1 MREIKKWCPVL
12 RPVKLLGDKHE
23 RAKCIAEEMVV
34 GKFDVCVTSYEGT
47 LKEKSALMKAR
58 RARSPA
64 GAASVGRARQP
75 QRSRLF
81 AAPRARPIPNL
92 PPPRVRTRT
101 PSPPVL

>member
-47 LKEKSALMKAR
+47 LKEKSALMKACC
-58 RARSPA
+58 ARSPA
-64 GAASVGRARQP
+64 GTASVGRARQP

-81 AAPRARPIPNL
+81 AARAHALFR

-101 PSPPVL
+101 FPPVL